1 MNAPIKTGL
10 IGYGLGGRCF
20 HAPFIATTPALEL
33 TSVVERKTNESTQR
47 YPHVQIVRSVEELLA
62 NDALDLIVVTTPNNT
77 HFPFAKQALLAG
89 KHVVVDKPMTVTS
102 EEAKELIELA
112 REKQKVLSVYQNRR
126 YASDGR
132 TIKKI
137 IDQKLLG
144 DIFEFESQF
153 NRFRPEL
160 KNSWKETPVGG
171 SGILYDLGAH
181 LIDQALDLFGL
192 PLAVTADIRK
202 QRPGTQADDYF
213 DVRLDY
219 GFNKVTMKAGMM
231 IREQGPRYMIH
242 GTKGSFIKYGD
253 DPQDADA
260 RAGKMPTDPSWG
272 LESED
277 SYGLLH
283 AEINGEIVRKKIPS
297 EKGDF
302 GIFYRQLADTLLH
315 GAPLREKPEHGYNVV
330 RVIELAMQ
338 SNRERRTVKCEGL
351 MDVAY

>member
-1 MNAPIKTGL
+1 MKTPIKTGL

-20 HAPFIATTPALEL
+20 HAPFIATTPQYEL
-33 TSVVERKTNESTQR
+33 TSVVERKTNESTAR
-47 YPHVQIVRSVEELLA
+47 YPWVNIVRSVDELLA
-62 NDALDLIVVTTPNNT
+62 DPSLELIVVTTPNNT

-89 KHVVVDKPMTVTS
+89 KNVVVDKPMTVTS
-102 EEAKELIELA
+102 AEAMEIIELA
-112 REKQKVLSVYQNRR
+112 RQKNKTLAVYQNRR

-137 IDQKLLG
+137 IDQGMLG

-181 LIDQALDLFGL
+181 LIDQVLSLFGL
-192 PLAVTADIRK
+192 PKTVTADIRK

-213 DVRLDY
+213 DLRLDY
-219 GFNKVTMKAGMM
+219 GFNRVSMKAGMM

-260 RAGKMPTDPSWG
+260 RAGKMPDDPSWG
-272 LESED
+272 LETED
-277 SYGLLH
+277 SFGLIH
-283 AEINGEIVRKKIPS
+283 ADINGEIVKKKIPS

-302 GIFYRQLADTLLH
+302 GIFYRQLADTLLN
-315 GAPLREKPEHGYNVV
+315 GAPLKEKPEHGFNVV
-330 RVIELAMQ
+330 RIIELAMESSKLQ
-338 SNRERRTVKCEGL
+338 KTVPCEGL
-351 MDVAY
+351 LNVEY